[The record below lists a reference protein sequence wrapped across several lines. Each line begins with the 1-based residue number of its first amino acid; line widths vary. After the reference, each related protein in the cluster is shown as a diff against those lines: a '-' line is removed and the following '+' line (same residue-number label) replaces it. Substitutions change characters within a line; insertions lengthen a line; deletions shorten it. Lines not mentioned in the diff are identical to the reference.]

1 MKNILKKKQN
11 RIPGVCRALQIFSIV
26 LFVLVLFFIFLS
38 VISADWNLKKMTRVY
53 VDSVEIDTQ
62 YFDGLKLYGFTDD
75 MCRSLLEGDE
85 IKTLTADVMRDR
97 FNAIF
102 HNTKDFDVSYDEAR
116 AIVEKEILRVAG
128 EGKIDLEEKEIKALV
143 DYTCDISGIS
153 TMYKFNTPAEY
164 RTSIYDADRESID
177 FVNKFL
183 LALSKISSPLF
194 ASFILLLY
202 LSAICVMIYLENKR
216 NIILPAA
223 NTALYP
229 SIAILAFSIGE
240 IFMPD
245 ASKVTDYIFRNILC
259 VSAAGIVF
267 GILLLVICK
276 FIIGKG
282 VVFDGEEDK

>member
-1 MKNILKKKQN
+1 MIKLKKSKN
-11 RIPGVCRALQIFSIV
+11 RIPGVCRALQMFSIV

-116 AIVEKEILRVAG
+116 AVVEKEILRVAG
-128 EGKIDLEEKEIKALV
+128 EGKLDLEEKEIKALV

-202 LSAICVMIYLENKR
+202 LSAVCVMIYLENKR
-216 NIILPAA
+216 KIILPAA

-245 ASKVTDYIFRNILC
+245 ASKVTDYIFINILC

>member
-1 MKNILKKKQN
+1 MKSILKKKQN
-11 RIPGVCRALQIFSIV
+11 KIPGVCRALQIFSIV

-116 AIVEKEILRVAG
+116 AVVEKEILRVAG
-128 EGKIDLEEKEIKALV
+128 EGKLDLEEKEIKALV

-202 LSAICVMIYLENKR
+202 LSAVCVMIYLENKR
-216 NIILPAA
+216 KIILPAA

-245 ASKVTDYIFRNILC
+245 ASKVTDYIFINILC

>member
-1 MKNILKKKQN
+1 MIKLKNNKN
-11 RIPGVCRALQIFSIV
+11 RIPGVCRALQIFAIV

-38 VISADWNLKKMTRVY
+38 FISSDWNLKKMTRVY

-75 MCRSLLEGDE
+75 MCRNLLEGE
-85 IKTLTADVMRDR
+85 EMKTLTADVMRDR
-97 FNAIF
+97 FKAIF
-102 HNTKDFDVSYDEAR
+102 HDTKNFDVSYDEAR
-116 AIVEKEILRVAG
+116 TIVEKEILRVAG
-128 EGKIDLEEKEIKALV
+128 EGNLELEEKEIRALV

-177 FVNKFL
+177 FVNRFL
-183 LALSKISSPLF
+183 LVLSKISSPVF
-194 ASFILLLY
+194 AGFILLLY
-202 LSAICVMIYLENKR
+202 LSAVCVMIYLENKR
-216 NIILPAA
+216 KIILPAA

-229 SIAILAFSIGE
+229 SIAIFAFSIGE

-245 ASKVTDYIFRNILC
+245 ASKVTDYVFRNILY

-276 FIIGKG
+276 YIIGKG
-282 VVFDGEEDK
+282 VVFNGEED

>member
-1 MKNILKKKQN
+1 MIKLKKSKN

-102 HNTKDFDVSYDEAR
+102 HNTNNFDVSYDEAR
-116 AIVEKEILRVAG
+116 SIIEKEILRVAG

-183 LALSKISSPLF
+183 LALSKISSPFF

-202 LSAICVMIYLENKR
+202 LSAVCVMIYLENKR
-216 NIILPAA
+216 KIILPAA

-245 ASKVTDYIFRNILC
+245 ASKVTDYIFRNIFC
-259 VSAAGIVF
+259 VSVAGIVF

>member
-1 MKNILKKKQN
+1 MIKLKKSKN
-11 RIPGVCRALQIFSIV
+11 RIPGVCRALQMFSIV

-116 AIVEKEILRVAG
+116 AVVEKEILRVAG
-128 EGKIDLEEKEIKALV
+128 EGKLDLEEKEIKALV

-164 RTSIYDADRESID
+164 RTSIYDVDRESID

-202 LSAICVMIYLENKR
+202 LSAVCVMIYLENKR
-216 NIILPAA
+216 KIILPAA

-245 ASKVTDYIFRNILC
+245 ASKVTDYIFINILC